1 MKSKMKTIYTIVA
14 AALVF
19 SVSAQ
24 QQKKND
30 QLFDNWFANQPTPQY
45 AAPPPPPN
53 TPGVPIDGGL
63 IGLIAAGGAMGY
75 RKYKQKANKEG

>member
-1 MKSKMKTIYTIVA
+1 MKKIQLLTAI
-14 AALVF
+14 ALVSF
-19 SVSAQ
+19 SLNAQ

-30 QLFDNWFANQPTPQY
+30 PLFDNWFAHEPTPQY
-45 AAPPPPPN
+45 AVPPGPPN
-53 TPGVPIDGGL
+53 SVPLDGGL